1 MCFSKKTTV
10 CFKKTNVC
18 FTRQICCFAKANVC
32 LQKADVCF
40 TFERKKPARSPLLFV
55 TFALA
60 FAATKSNC
68 VFYKKANVC
77 FKKQMCIS

>member
-1 MCFSKKTTV
+1 MCFSKKTNV

-18 FTRQICCFAKANVC
+18 FKKTNVC

-77 FKKQMCIS
+77 F

>member
-1 MCFSKKTTV
+1 MCFSKKTNV

-18 FTRQICCFAKANVC
+18 FKKTNVC

-40 TFERKKPARSPLLFV
+40 TFESKKPARSPLLFA

-68 VFYKKANVC
+68 VFYKKVNVY
-77 FKKQMCIS
+77 F

>member
-1 MCFSKKTTV
+1 MFFFAKANVCFS
-10 CFKKTNVC
+10 KKTNVC
-18 FTRQICCFAKANVC
+18 FKKTNVC

-40 TFERKKPARSPLLFV
+40 TFESKKPARSPLLFV

-77 FKKQMCIS
+77 F

>member
-1 MCFSKKTTV
+1 MFFFFAKANVCFS
-10 CFKKTNVC
+10 KKTNVC
-18 FTRQICCFAKANVC
+18 FKKTNVC

-40 TFERKKPARSPLLFV
+40 TFESKKPARSPLLFA

-68 VFYKKANVC
+68 VFYKKANVY
-77 FKKQMCIS
+77 F